1 VSNKDLGRAAD
12 VLLGSDSEPASVY
25 KQVRRV
31 LERMDTGRVSDLA
44 HAALIELLV
53 RGKFHLEGLLDQSAW
68 WARTQAR
75 TQTYFH
81 LESDMG
87 TDRVTNSEQSWLR
100 TMADMETGYD
110 EYPQE
115 KLDGSQTT
123 TDWPYNVAASDRQ
136 IGGGHYKKYAIEPSF
151 YILKN
156 NIGWLEGNAIKYLTR
171 WKDKGGR
178 QDLEKAKHY
187 VELLLEWTK

>member
-1 VSNKDLGRAAD
+1 
-12 VLLGSDSEPASVY
+12 
-25 KQVRRV
+25 
-31 LERMDTGRVSDLA
+31 
-44 HAALIELLV
+44 
-53 RGKFHLEGLLDQSAW
+53 
-68 WARTQAR
+68 
-75 TQTYFH
+75 
-81 LESDMG
+81 MG

-115 KLDGSQTT
+115 KLDGSQTASG
-123 TDWPYNVAASDRQ
+123 WPYNVAPSERQ
-136 IGGGHYKKYAIEPSF
+136 IGGDHYKQFAIQPSE

-156 NIGWLEGNAIKYLTR
+156 NIGWLEGNAIKYLSR
-171 WKDKGGR
+171 WKQKGGR